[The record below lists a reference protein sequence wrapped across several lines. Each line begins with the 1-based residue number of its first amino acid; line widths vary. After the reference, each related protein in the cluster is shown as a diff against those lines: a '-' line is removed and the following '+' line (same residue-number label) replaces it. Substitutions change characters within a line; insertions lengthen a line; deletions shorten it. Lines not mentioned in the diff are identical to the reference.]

1 MQDQRW
7 SGDDLVTKVQV
18 FENELRAAGLSENTV
33 NTYVGRADTFVR
45 WLRGEY
51 SPIGPNSG
59 SAKKPAAGTTM
70 RGQALLDE
78 LAQDLDADEI
88 TRTLADYAAVTAYD
102 ASLNRLYS
110 ATAGHTPDLSIAAHR
125 VGVIEWLRGWGCRHL
140 RKSDTAKTS
149 EALGA
154 WWAKWAPGLPAESV
168 TITQLFPND
177 LDIIQLAYEDLR
189 TCRAAA
195 RSPRQQS
202 WSDRSWSL
210 VVVPFSSE

>member
-59 SAKKPAAGTTM
+59 SAKKPAGTTM

-78 LAQDLDADEI
+78 LAQDLDADQI

-102 ASLNRLYS
+102 ASLNRLYPPPQATPPTCPSPPTES
-110 ATAGHTPDLSIAAHR
+110 ASSNGFA
-125 VGVIEWLRGWGCRHL
+125 VG
-140 RKSDTAKTS
+140 
-149 EALGA
+149 
-154 WWAKWAPGLPAESV
+154 
-168 TITQLFPND
+168 
-177 LDIIQLAYEDLR
+177 
-189 TCRAAA
+189 AAA
-195 RSPRQQS
+195 TFGSQIRPRPLRRWVRGGRSGHPAFPPNR
-202 WSDRSWSL
+202 
-210 VVVPFSSE
+210 